1 MMMRAILV
9 MAMAWLTVGAL
20 GTLAGPAAAETDLH
34 AGALAHALDRVA
46 TTGRVLYVAAHPD
59 DENTRLLAY
68 LANVRHLEVAYL
80 AMTRGGGGQNLIGG
94 EQGPLLDV
102 IRTEELLAAR
112 RIDGA
117 RQFFTRMRD
126 FGYSKRA
133 DETLTWWGH
142 DEALA
147 DVVWVI
153 RTFQPDIIITRFTE
167 SPPNHGHHTAS
178 AILAREAF
186 AAAADPNRFPEQ
198 LAGGVTVWQ
207 ADRLLQN
214 IPGWNNAPVPKEAV
228 ALEIGAYDPRLG
240 LEIGELAARSR
251 SQHKSQ
257 GFGVPA
263 DRGPVTERFLPLAG
277 KKPTSDLFEGLD
289 LTWQRYGAA
298 AAGYVRAIGDAQRAL
313 DRDHPERAV
322 PALIAAGDELDK
334 LARDPKARRGDDPRV
349 RDARRA
355 LGDVL
360 VAAAGVYARAT
371 SSQPVAA
378 PGATVEVDLELV
390 ARALPVTVSRIELPG
405 AAPLTAPLVIAR
417 GKKEHTKL
425 SVSVPDKAPPTI
437 AYWLAQ
443 PPVRGRYNVADPRQI
458 GAPRQPPALE
468 ATALLQ
474 IAGHPARVT
483 LPVVHAW
490 TDPVRGELTRPFVIV
505 PPATVTPVR
514 DAVMAPGKA
523 APLVLRVRAG
533 KNALAARVELE
544 LPAGWTAR
552 PAAHE
557 VSLAKIGDEA
567 TLRFDVTPAPGAA
580 AGEARPVVRAD
591 GAAWSLR
598 EDTIDYGHIPL
609 QVVLRPAAVQLVPLS
624 LRIPAGRV
632 GYVRGSGDS
641 IAADLAHVG
650 FTVDELDEDALRT
663 GDLARYSTIIL
674 GIRAFNTRD
683 PVRAAHGRLMGYV
696 EHGGTLIVQYNTLD
710 LEGPIGPF
718 PLELGRARITDE
730 TAAPTFLD
738 PKDPL
743 LASPNRITT
752 ADFDGWVQERGI
764 YFAIKWDPRFHPVLR
779 FSDPG
784 EGPLD
789 GSLVVARHGKG
800 RYIYTGLALFRQLP
814 AGVPGA
820 YRLFANLI
828 GAGK

>member
-1 MMMRAILV
+1 MMMRGILV
-9 MAMAWLTVGAL
+9 MACMASLTF
-20 GTLAGPAAAETDLH
+20 GTLAGPAAAEADLH

-46 TTGRVLYVAAHPD
+46 TTGRVLYIAAHPD

-133 DETLTWWGH
+133 DETLTRWGH

-153 RTFQPDIIITRFTE
+153 RTFRPDIIITRFNE

-186 AAAADPNRFPEQ
+186 AAAADPKRFSEQ
-198 LAGGVTVWQ
+198 LQGGVTAWQ
-207 ADRLLQN
+207 ADRLLHN

-257 GFGVPA
+257 GFGVSA
-263 DRGPVTERFLPLAG
+263 DRGQVTERFLPLAG
-277 KKPTSDLFEGLD
+277 HRPTSDLFEGIELG
-289 LTWQRYGAA
+289 WQRYGAA
-298 AAGYVRAIGDAQRAL
+298 AAGYARAIGEAQHAL

-322 PALIAAGDELDK
+322 PALIAAGEELDK
-334 LARDPKARRGDDPRV
+334 LARDPKLRDDPRV

-360 VAAAGVYARAT
+360 VAAAGLYARAT

-378 PGATVEVDLELV
+378 PGATLEVDLELV

-405 AAPLTAPLVIAR
+405 AAPLAAPLAIAR

-425 SVSVPDKAPPTI
+425 SVSVPAQAQPTI
-437 AYWLAQ
+437 AYWLSQ
-443 PPVRGRYNVADPRQI
+443 PPAPGRYVVPDPRQI
-458 GAPRQPPALE
+458 GMPRQPPALE
-468 ATALLQ
+468 ATVDLQ

-514 DAVMAPGKA
+514 DAVMAPGKP

-533 KNALAARVELE
+533 KSALAARVELE

-552 PAAHE
+552 PAGHDVA
-557 VSLAKIGDEA
+557 LARIGDEA
-567 TLRFDVTPAPGAA
+567 TLRFDVTPAAGAT
-580 AGEARPVVRAD
+580 AGEARPVVRVD
-591 GAAWSLR
+591 GASWSLR

-609 QVVLRPAAVQLVPLS
+609 QVVLRPASVQLVPLS
-624 LRIPAGRV
+624 IRIPAGRV

-663 GDLARYSTIIL
+663 GDLARYSAIVL

-683 PVRAAHGRLMGYV
+683 AVRAAHGRLMAYV
-696 EHGGTLIVQYNTLD
+696 EHGGTLIVQYNTLA

-718 PLELGRARITDE
+718 PLTLGRERITDE

-743 LASPNRITT
+743 LTGPNKITA

-764 YFAIKWDPRFHPVLR
+764 YFATRWDPRYHPVLR

-789 GSLVVARHGKG
+789 GSLVIARHGKG

-828 GAGK
+828 GAGR